1 MGCYLAIGLKTRI
14 ALVKLLLTKPDILLL
29 DEPTNHL
36 DIAAIEWLENYVKHY
51 PFAVV
56 LVSHDRM
63 FLDHVVDE
71 IVEIEFG
78 KTQRYVGDY
87 SHYLKAKE
95 EYLKKNHEAYV
106 RQQQEIHRLEDLIE
120 KFRYKK
126 NKAAFAKSKQKY
138 LDRMDKIEDS
148 SSDTSQMKAVFTCAR
163 KGGKQVLD
171 VEDLSV
177 GYDKVLS
184 KVSFQLLQGQRMA
197 IVGPNGIGK
206 STLIKTLVKELPAIS
221 GSFKFGHQIDV
232 GYFNQESAQMKSNKN
247 VLDELWD
254 MDPDAKIE
262 DISVGMQQRV
272 EILKVLYRGADI
284 LILDEP
290 TASLTPQEITE
301 LMEII
306 SNLTADGKSVILI
319 THKLKEITSCADYC
333 TIIRQ
338 GKYIDTVKVSDVN
351 ENDLA
356 AMMVGRKVE
365 FKVEKKD
372 IKPGEVVLEVKDIHG
387 KDYRGVEIL
396 KGLNLSVRRG
406 EIVGL
411 AGVDGNGQT
420 ELVEILT
427 GLKKGESG
435 EVLINGKNV
444 FNKKPKE
451 IFDSGITSIP
461 AESLASSKCLPCSK
475 SGSKP

>member
-1 MGCYLAIGLKTRI
+1 MEHITKRFGSVVANNDINFELHKGEILSLLGENGSGKTTLMNMISGIYFPDGGTIYVNGQEVMIRSPKDAFDLGIGMIHQHFKLVDVLTAAENVALGLKEPGRYDIKKVAAKVKAIGDKYGFRI
-14 ALVKLLLTKPDILLL
+14 DPNKKIY
-29 DEPTNHL
+29 EMS
-36 DIAAIEWLENYVKHY
+36 
-51 PFAVV
+51 
-56 LVSHDRM
+56 VS
-63 FLDHVVDE
+63 E
-71 IVEIEFG
+71 KQTVEI
-78 KTQRYVGDY
+78 
-87 SHYLKAKE
+87 
-95 EYLKKNHEAYV
+95 
-106 RQQQEIHRLEDLIE
+106 I
-120 KFRYKK
+120 
-126 NKAAFAKSKQKY
+126 
-138 LDRMDKIEDS
+138 
-148 SSDTSQMKAVFTCAR
+148 
-163 KGGKQVLD
+163 
-171 VEDLSV
+171 
-177 GYDKVLS
+177 
-184 KVSFQLLQGQRMA
+184 
-197 IVGPNGIGK
+197 
-206 STLIKTLVKELPAIS
+206 
-221 GSFKFGHQIDV
+221 
-232 GYFNQESAQMKSNKN
+232 
-247 VLDELWD
+247 
-254 MDPDAKIE
+254 
-262 DISVGMQQRV
+262 
-272 EILKVLYRGADI
+272 KVLYRGADI

-427 GLKKGESG
+427 GLKKGDSG

-451 IFDSGITSIP
+451 IFESGITSIP
-461 AESLASSKCLPCSK
+461 ADRQKHGLVLEFSVAENLILQN
-475 SGSKP
+475 